1 MLDRL
6 IGASLAQQGMITKSQ
21 LMQVYRKQE
30 SDRAK
35 LGVIAVAERMM
46 TIAQA
51 EQVNMLQSTMDKR
64 FGDIAVEKGYLTDIQ
79 VQRLLG
85 LQANTYLTFLQAIVD
100 MGILTME
107 QLEKVEADYQR
118 VNGFTETDM
127 AALKTGEVEKAVSI
141 FLDNTDPVYN
151 RMFAM
156 GLKSMYR
163 LVDSHIYVG
172 RAYTARVINDEVL
185 GYQKF
190 HGDQQAVVA
199 ISGKYED
206 VRKMA
211 IAYTKEEF
219 IETREDALDAVCELI
234 NCINGLYA
242 SEQSRNDS
250 RIELEPPNFSVN
262 FAQATSD
269 EMIVMPVYIAGG
281 EIKYIIAV
289 SKDILVG

>member
-1 MLDRL
+1 
-6 IGASLAQQGMITKSQ
+6 
-21 LMQVYRKQE
+21 
-30 SDRAK
+30 
-35 LGVIAVAERMM
+35 
-46 TIAQA
+46 
-51 EQVNMLQSTMDKR
+51 MLQSSMDKR

-85 LQANTYLTFLQAIVD
+85 LQGNTYLTFLQSVVD
-100 MGILTME
+100 MGFQTME
-107 QLEKVEADYQR
+107 QLESIEADYQKA
-118 VNGFTETDM
+118 NGFTESDM
-127 AALKTGEVEKAVSI
+127 AALKTGDVEKAVPI
-141 FLDNTDPVYN
+141 FLNSDDPVFGG
-151 RMFAM
+151 MFAM
-156 GLKSMYR
+156 GIKNMYR
-163 LVDSHIYVG
+163 LVDNHVYVG
-172 RAYTARVINDEVL
+172 KAYTSRVLKDEVL

-250 RIELEPPNFSVN
+250 KIELEPPNFSVS
-262 FAQATSD
+262 FAQASSD
-269 EMIVMPVYIAGG
+269 EMIVMPVYISGG
-281 EIKYIIAV
+281 EVKYIIAV
-289 SKDILVG
+289 SKDILIG

>member
-6 IGASLAQQGMITKSQ
+6 IGAYLVEQGVLTKSQ
-21 LMQVYRKQE
+21 LVQVYSKQE

-35 LGVIAVAERMM
+35 LGVIAVAEKMM

-51 EQVNMLQSTMDKR
+51 EQVNMLQSSMDKR

-85 LQANTYLTFLQAIVD
+85 LQGNTYLTFLQSVVD
-100 MGILTME
+100 MGFQTME
-107 QLEKVEADYQR
+107 QLENIEADYQKA
-118 VNGFTETDM
+118 NGFTESDM
-127 AALKTGEVEKAVSI
+127 AALKTGDVEKAVPI
-141 FLDNTDPVYN
+141 FLNSDDPVFGG
-151 RMFAM
+151 MFAM
-156 GLKSMYR
+156 GIKNMYR
-163 LVDSHIYVG
+163 LVDNHVYVG
-172 RAYTARVINDEVL
+172 KAYTSRVLKDEVL

-250 RIELEPPNFSVN
+250 KIELEPPNFSVS
-262 FAQATSD
+262 FAQASSD
-269 EMIVMPVYIAGG
+269 EMIVMPVYISGG
-281 EIKYIIAV
+281 EVKYIIAV
-289 SKDILVG
+289 SKDILIG

>member
-1 MLDRL
+1 
-6 IGASLAQQGMITKSQ
+6 
-21 LMQVYRKQE
+21 
-30 SDRAK
+30 
-35 LGVIAVAERMM
+35 
-46 TIAQA
+46 
-51 EQVNMLQSTMDKR
+51 MLQATMDKH
-64 FGDIAVEKGYLTDIQ
+64 FGDIAVEKGYLTDTQ

-85 LQANTYLTFLQAIVD
+85 LQGNTYLTFLQAVVD

-118 VNGFTETDM
+118 ANGYTETDM
-127 AALKTGEVEKAVSI
+127 AVLKSGEVEKAVSI
-141 FLDNTDPVYN
+141 FLDNDDPVYN
-151 RMFAM
+151 GMFAM
-156 GLKSMYR
+156 GLKNMYR
-163 LVDSHIYVG
+163 LVDNHVYVG

-250 RIELEPPNFSVN
+250 KIELDPPDFSVN
-262 FAQATSD
+262 FAQATGD
-269 EMIVMPVYIAGG
+269 EMIVMPVFIAGG
-281 EIKYIIAV
+281 EIKYVIAV

>member
-6 IGASLAQQGMITKSQ
+6 IGAYLVEQGVLTKSQ
-21 LMQVYRKQE
+21 LIQVYSKQE

-35 LGVIAVAERMM
+35 LGVIAVAEKMM

-51 EQVNMLQSTMDKR
+51 EQVNMLQSSMDKR
-64 FGDIAVEKGYLTDIQ
+64 FGDIAIEKGYLTDIQ

-85 LQANTYLTFLQAIVD
+85 LQGNTYLTFLQSAVD
-100 MGILTME
+100 MGFQTME
-107 QLEKVEADYQR
+107 QLENIEADYQKA
-118 VNGFTETDM
+118 NGFTESDM
-127 AALKTGEVEKAVSI
+127 AALKTGDVTAAVPV
-141 FLDNTDPVYN
+141 FLDTDDPLYKG
-151 RMFAM
+151 MFAM
-156 GLKSMYR
+156 GVKNMYR
-163 LVDSHIYVG
+163 LVDNHVYVG
-172 RAYTARVINDEVL
+172 KAYTSRVLKDEVL

-250 RIELEPPNFSVN
+250 RIELEPPNFSVS
-262 FAQATSD
+262 FAQASSD
-269 EMIVMPVYIAGG
+269 EMIVMPVYISGG
-281 EIKYIIAV
+281 EVKYIIAV
-289 SKDILVG
+289 SKDILIG

>member
-6 IGASLAQQGMITKSQ
+6 IGAYLVEQGVLTKSQ
-21 LMQVYRKQE
+21 LVQVYSKQE

-35 LGVIAVAERMM
+35 LGVIAVAEKMM

-51 EQVNMLQSTMDKR
+51 EQVNMLQSSMDKR

-85 LQANTYLTFLQAIVD
+85 LQGNTYLTFLQSVVD
-100 MGILTME
+100 MGFQTME
-107 QLEKVEADYQR
+107 QLESIEADYQKA
-118 VNGFTETDM
+118 NGFTESDM
-127 AALKTGEVEKAVSI
+127 AALKTGDVEKAVPI
-141 FLDNTDPVYN
+141 FLNSDDPVFGG
-151 RMFAM
+151 MFAM
-156 GLKSMYR
+156 GIKNMYR
-163 LVDSHIYVG
+163 LVDNHVYVG
-172 RAYTARVINDEVL
+172 KAYTSRVLKDEVL

-250 RIELEPPNFSVN
+250 KIELEPPNFSVS
-262 FAQATSD
+262 FAQASSD
-269 EMIVMPVYIAGG
+269 EMIVMPVYISGG
-281 EIKYIIAV
+281 EVKYIIAV
-289 SKDILVG
+289 SKDILIG

>member
-6 IGASLAQQGMITKSQ
+6 IGAYLVEQGVLNKNQ
-21 LMQVYRKQE
+21 LQQVYSKQE

-35 LGVIAVAERMM
+35 LGVIAVAEKMM

-51 EQVNMLQSTMDKR
+51 EQVNMLQSSMDKR
-64 FGDIAVEKGYLTDIQ
+64 FGDIAVEKGYLTDTQ

-85 LQANTYLTFLQAIVD
+85 LQGNTYLTFLQAVVD
-100 MGILTME
+100 MGFQTME
-107 QLEKVEADYQR
+107 QLESAEAEYQKI
-118 VNGFTETDM
+118 NGFTESDM
-127 AALKTGEVEKAVSI
+127 AALKTGDVEKAVPI
-141 FLDNTDPVYN
+141 FLNNDDPVFGG
-151 RMFAM
+151 MFAM
-156 GLKSMYR
+156 GIKNMYR
-163 LVDSHIYVG
+163 LVDNHVYVG
-172 RAYTARVINDEVL
+172 KAYTSRVIKDEVL

-242 SEQSRNDS
+242 SEQSRSDAK
-250 RIELEPPNFSVN
+250 IELEPPNFSVN
-262 FAQATSD
+262 FAQASSD
-269 EMIVMPVYIAGG
+269 EMIVMPVYISGG
-281 EIKYIIAV
+281 EVKYIIAV
-289 SKDILVG
+289 SKDILIG

>member
-1 MLDRL
+1 
-6 IGASLAQQGMITKSQ
+6 
-21 LMQVYRKQE
+21 
-30 SDRAK
+30 
-35 LGVIAVAERMM
+35 
-46 TIAQA
+46 
-51 EQVNMLQSTMDKR
+51 
-64 FGDIAVEKGYLTDIQ
+64 
-79 VQRLLG
+79 
-85 LQANTYLTFLQAIVD
+85 
-100 MGILTME
+100 
-107 QLEKVEADYQR
+107 
-118 VNGFTETDM
+118 
-127 AALKTGEVEKAVSI
+127 
-141 FLDNTDPVYN
+141 
-151 RMFAM
+151 MFAM

>member
-6 IGASLAQQGMITKSQ
+6 IGAYLVEQGILTKNQLAQ
-21 LMQVYRKQE
+21 VYAKQE
-30 SDRAK
+30 SERAK
-35 LGVIAVAERMM
+35 LGVIAVAEKMI

-51 EQVNMLQSTMDKR
+51 EHVNMLQASIDKR
-64 FGDIAVEKGYLTDIQ
+64 FGDIAVEKGYLTDTQ

-85 LQANTYLTFLQAIVD
+85 LQGNTYLTFLQSVVD
-100 MGILTME
+100 MGFQTME
-107 QLEKVEADYQR
+107 QMEGIEADYQR
-118 VNGFTETDM
+118 VNGFTESDM
-127 AALKTGEVEKAVSI
+127 AALKTGDVEKAVPI
-141 FLDNTDPVYN
+141 FLNSDDPIFGG
-151 RMFAM
+151 MFAM
-156 GLKSMYR
+156 GIKNMYR
-163 LVDSHIYVG
+163 LVDNHVYVG
-172 RAYTARVINDEVL
+172 KAYTSRVLKDEVL

-250 RIELEPPNFSVN
+250 RIELEPPNFSVS
-262 FAQATSD
+262 FAQASSD
-269 EMIVMPVYIAGG
+269 EMIVMPVYISGG
-281 EIKYIIAV
+281 EVKYIIAV
-289 SKDILVG
+289 SKDILIG

>member
-6 IGASLAQQGMITKSQ
+6 IGAYLVEQGVLTKSQ
-21 LMQVYRKQE
+21 LIQVYSKQE

-35 LGVIAVAERMM
+35 LGVIAVAEKMM

-51 EQVNMLQSTMDKR
+51 EQVNMLQSSMDKR
-64 FGDIAVEKGYLTDIQ
+64 FGDIAIEKGYLTDIQ

-85 LQANTYLTFLQAIVD
+85 LQGNTYLTFLQSVVD
-100 MGILTME
+100 MGFQTME
-107 QLEKVEADYQR
+107 QMEGIEADYQR
-118 VNGFTETDM
+118 ANGFTESDM
-127 AALKTGEVEKAVSI
+127 AALKTGDVEKAVPI
-141 FLDNTDPVYN
+141 FLNSDDPVFGG
-151 RMFAM
+151 MFAM
-156 GLKSMYR
+156 GIKNMYR
-163 LVDSHIYVG
+163 LVDNHVYVG
-172 RAYTARVINDEVL
+172 KAYTSRVLKDEVL

-250 RIELEPPNFSVN
+250 RIELEPPNFSVS
-262 FAQATSD
+262 FAQASSD
-269 EMIVMPVYIAGG
+269 EMIVMPVYISGG
-281 EIKYIIAV
+281 EVKYIIAV
-289 SKDILVG
+289 SKDILIG

>member
-6 IGASLAQQGMITKSQ
+6 IGAYLVEQGVLNKNQ
-21 LMQVYRKQE
+21 LQQVYSKQE

-35 LGVIAVAERMM
+35 LGVIAVAEKMM

-51 EQVNMLQSTMDKR
+51 EQVNMLQSSMDKR
-64 FGDIAVEKGYLTDIQ
+64 FGDIAVEKGYLTDTQ

-85 LQANTYLTFLQAIVD
+85 LQGNTYLTFLQAVVD
-100 MGILTME
+100 MGFQTME
-107 QLEKVEADYQR
+107 QLESAEAEYQKI
-118 VNGFTETDM
+118 NGFTESDM
-127 AALKTGEVEKAVSI
+127 AALKTGDVEKAVPI
-141 FLDNTDPVYN
+141 FLNNDDPVFGG
-151 RMFAM
+151 MFAM
-156 GLKSMYR
+156 GIKNMYR
-163 LVDSHIYVG
+163 LVDNHVYVG
-172 RAYTARVINDEVL
+172 KAYTSRVIKDEVL

-242 SEQSRNDS
+242 SEQSRSDA
-250 RIELEPPNFSVN
+250 RIELEPPNFSVS
-262 FAQATSD
+262 FAQASSD

-281 EIKYIIAV
+281 EVKYIIAV
-289 SKDILVG
+289 SKDILIG

>member
-6 IGASLAQQGMITKSQ
+6 IGAYLVEQGVLTKSQ
-21 LMQVYRKQE
+21 LVQVYSKQE

-35 LGVIAVAERMM
+35 LGVIAVAEKMM

-51 EQVNMLQSTMDKR
+51 EQVNMLQSSMDKR

-85 LQANTYLTFLQAIVD
+85 LQGNTYLTFLQSVVD
-100 MGILTME
+100 MGFQTME
-107 QLEKVEADYQR
+107 QLESIEADYQKA
-118 VNGFTETDM
+118 NGFTESDM
-127 AALKTGEVEKAVSI
+127 AALKTGDVEKAVPI
-141 FLDNTDPVYN
+141 FLNSDDPVFGG
-151 RMFAM
+151 MFAM
-156 GLKSMYR
+156 GIKNMYR
-163 LVDSHIYVG
+163 LVDNHVYVG
-172 RAYTARVINDEVL
+172 KAYTSRALKDEVL

-250 RIELEPPNFSVN
+250 KIELEPPNFSVN
-262 FAQATSD
+262 FAQASSD
-269 EMIVMPVYIAGG
+269 EMIVMPVYISGG
-281 EIKYIIAV
+281 EVKYIIAV
-289 SKDILVG
+289 SKDILIG